1 MNRAARR
8 PAGDPVRRR
17 LGLVVHDPVVVIL
30 ALIAFFSA
38 ISGKPLDGLLTHP
51 PGRRCSRRLA
61 GGR

>member
-1 MNRAARR
+1 M
-8 PAGDPVRRR
+8 
-17 LGLVVHDPVVVIL
+17 VHDPVVVIL